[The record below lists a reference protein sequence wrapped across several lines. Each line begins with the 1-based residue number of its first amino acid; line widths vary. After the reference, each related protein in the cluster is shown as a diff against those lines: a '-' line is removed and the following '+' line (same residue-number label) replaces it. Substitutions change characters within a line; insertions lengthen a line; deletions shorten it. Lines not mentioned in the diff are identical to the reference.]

1 MNTVEKMTPVV
12 RGNVSQEPLE
22 LCSLETDRTK
32 LASRDQTGISN
43 LQLTRHMCTKIVT
56 TVAQHFV
63 DNNILL

>member
-12 RGNVSQEPLE
+12 RGTVSQEPPE

-32 LASRDQTGISN
+32 LASRDQTGISD
-43 LQLTRHMCTKIVT
+43 LQLTGHMYTKIVT